1 MKSYPAPPIPEATIA
16 AMQRLVD
23 RETTQTELIGAM
35 RDAGLSIIPSI
46 RLLVRFYG
54 LTWSEAKAAV
64 HLSETWADRRKSND
78 ALHEAAFAAAK
89 ELSFEEVV
97 ETKRE
102 GVSR

>member
-1 MKSYPAPPIPEATIA
+1 
-16 AMQRLVD
+16 MQRLVD
-23 RETTQTELIGAM
+23 LQATQTELIGAM

-54 LTWSEAKAAV
+54 LSWSEAKAAV

-89 ELSFEEVV
+89 EFGFEEVV
-97 ETKRE
+97 EAKRQE
-102 GVSR
+102 VSR